1 MSLISEQ
8 LKEKIIN
15 ECSSL
20 LKRKDIKDNIKEI
33 MNPIIS
39 IILNELYPYIYL
51 SIIFVA
57 LGFLLILVTL
67 VLLMRIYKI
76 INKVNKI
83 IKFNDKN

>member
-1 MSLISEQ
+1 MNELSEKFKQ
-8 LKEKIIN
+8 NILN
-15 ECSSL
+15 ECTNL
-20 LKRKDIKDNIKEI
+20 LKRKDVKDNIKEI

-39 IILNELYPYIYL
+39 LILNELYPYIYL

-57 LGFLLILVTL
+57 LGFLLILVTM

-83 IKFNDKN
+83 IKNNDKN